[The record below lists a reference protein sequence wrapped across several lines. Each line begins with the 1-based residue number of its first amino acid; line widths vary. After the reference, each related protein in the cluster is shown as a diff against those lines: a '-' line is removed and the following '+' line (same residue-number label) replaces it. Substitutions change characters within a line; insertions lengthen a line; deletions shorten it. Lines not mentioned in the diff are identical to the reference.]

1 MKSKLLLLFFLII
14 TLTCYSQDENW
25 EPQKQVTGYFT
36 FEGEYFNTLKYFNRD
51 YALAMPEAGILFN
64 YMPLSKLTFKGVF
77 VYRPR
82 CELRNMISE
91 ISAEYKI
98 KDIFKIKVGHMLTP
112 LSPVNTYFYAP
123 VNTGII
129 LPMIVSLH
137 ELYPISME
145 AVSING
151 VWGDNFKVDYN
162 IFGGGYFNS
171 ITLPNGA
178 MGFFGQEGNYFSA
191 IQRGGSFSPDGYATD
206 AVNSESLMY
215 GTGIHTGFSLK
226 DILQVGFNVF
236 KANEKFSNILNDS
249 TTMNMEL
256 NKTAFGI
263 NFKLKLK
270 NFQISG
276 ERWGS
281 NFAFGGMGIEHFKGA
296 FIDISNSIGQ
306 FTPYA
311 RYEYSQSSKA
321 NITRYVIG
329 LNFKPIYEITF
340 KLEGFAYDID
350 NLKGITASAV
360 YSF

>member
-1 MKSKLLLLFFLII
+1 MKKLISILFFFISLPIF
-14 TLTCYSQDENW
+14 SQENTW
-25 EPQKQVTGYFT
+25 EPQKQITGYFA
-36 FEGEYFNTLKYFNRD
+36 FEGEYFNNLKYFNRN

-98 KDIFKIKVGHMLTP
+98 NDAFKIKVGHMLTP

-123 VNTGII
+123 INTGVV

-137 ELYPISME
+137 EIYPISME
-145 AVSING
+145 AVSFNG
-151 VWGDNFKVDYN
+151 VWGDNFKIDYN
-162 IFGGGYFNS
+162 IFGGGYFNTL
-171 ITLPNGA
+171 TLPNGA
-178 MGFFGQEGNYFSA
+178 IGFFGQEGNYFSA
-191 IQRGGSFSPDGYATD
+191 IQKGGTFTPDSYASND
-206 AVNSESLMY
+206 ANSESLMY
-215 GTGIHTGFSLK
+215 GAGIHTGFSIK
-226 DILQVGFNVF
+226 DMFQVGVNVF
-236 KANEKFSNILNDS
+236 KANEKFSNVINDS
-249 TTMNMEL
+249 TTMNIEL
-256 NKTAFGI
+256 KKIALGI
-263 NFKLKLK
+263 NFKFKLK
-270 NFQISG
+270 TFQISG

-281 NFAFGGMGIEHFKGA
+281 NFEFVGMGKEHFKGA

-311 RYEYSQSSKA
+311 RYESSESSKA
-321 NITRYVIG
+321 SIKRYVIG

-350 NLKGITASAV
+350 NLRGITTAVV

>member
-1 MKSKLLLLFFLII
+1 MKLTLFLLVFSII
-14 TLTCYSQDENW
+14 ATVANSQDENW

-36 FEGEYFNTLKYFNRD
+36 LEGEYFNNLKNFNRD

-98 KDIFKIKVGHMLTP
+98 KDAFKIKAGHMLTP

-123 VNTGII
+123 VNTGVA

-137 ELYPISME
+137 EIYPISME
-145 AVSING
+145 ALSLNG
-151 VWGDNFKVDYN
+151 VIGETFKIDYN

-171 ITLPNGA
+171 LTLPNGA

-191 IQRGGSFSPDGYATD
+191 IQKGGTFSPDDYASNE
-206 AVNSESLMY
+206 ANSESLMY
-215 GTGIHTGFSLK
+215 GGGIHTGFSFQ
-226 DILQVGFNVF
+226 DIFQAGINVF
-236 KANEKFSNILNDS
+236 DANEKFSNVINDT
-249 TTMNMEL
+249 TTMTIEL
-256 NKTAFGI
+256 KKVALGI
-263 NFKLKLK
+263 NFKFKLK
-270 NFQISG
+270 SFQISG

-281 NFAFGGMGIEHFKGA
+281 NFEFVGMGKEHFKGA
-296 FIDISNSIGQ
+296 FIDVSNTIGQ

-311 RYEYSQSSKA
+311 RYEYSESSKA
-321 NITRYVIG
+321 KIKRYVFG
-329 LNFKPIYEITF
+329 LNFKPIYEIAF

-350 NLKGITASAV
+350 NLKGITAAIV